1 MSSTRNGRAPTRRE
15 RRRARERAIVAT
27 TRALIDERGRRDVA
41 VDEIARAARV
51 NKALIYRSFDS
62 KEEIFVLTVVDYLAE
77 LEARGGG
84 LPGTADPVAALR
96 QVCERYVGFCL
107 DYPAFLDCGL
117 ALMQRPAG
125 ELRELVS
132 GAVLFRLGR
141 AMATILGPLERIL
154 EAGAERGVFAIED
167 PDFTA
172 NRLYATARSAQRERR
187 PPPRCREVTPRQL
200 RAWQTVPPR
209 HRAPPGGPRPAP
221 QATRLAAGVPAGGIC
236 VRRSSPQSSL
246 KPSAVTTGS
255 RAREPPEII
264 KAW

>member
-1 MSSTRNGRAPTRRE
+1 VSSTRNGRAPTRRE

-41 VDEIARAARV
+41 VDEIARTARV

-77 LEARGGG
+77 LEARGAG

-96 QVCERYVGFCL
+96 QVCECYAGFCL

-117 ALMQRPAG
+117 ALMQRPAS

-141 AMATILGPLERIL
+141 AIATILGPLERIL
-154 EAGAERGVFAIED
+154 TVGAERGVFAIED
-167 PDFTA
+167 PDFMA
-172 NRLYATARSAQRERR
+172 NRLYAQVLGSMHLARVGVGVRESAPGVAEIFELDPERVR
-187 PPPRCREVTPRQL
+187 KACVQD
-200 RAWQTVPPR
+200 A
-209 HRAPPGGPRPAP
+209 
-221 QATRLAAGVPAGGIC
+221 LALARITEGA
-236 VRRSSPQSSL
+236 
-246 KPSAVTTGS
+246 SA
-255 RAREPPEII
+255 
-264 KAW
+264 